1 MELKIVQPETSSS
14 LPAVQWNYEQMKEE
28 LELAVKKYE
37 GITFNEDQVKEA
49 KTTRANLNNFKNALE
64 TKRKEIKN
72 YFLTPYN
79 EFESQYKS
87 LLVLIDK
94 PINEIDSQVKK
105 FEEAEKAAKK
115 ADLEAYFGE
124 NNPLPNIVTFNQIFN
139 EKWLNATVKIDKAR
153 EEIETRCG
161 IIRKD
166 IRTIETLGGEY
177 QSRMKEEYYKT
188 LDLADAIVIQNKL
201 EELKKKEA
209 EIQAKKADF
218 RSESGISLVESE
230 SFLKYDKAESMVEEK
245 PEPEDLEQVDFRV
258 WVTKEQKAMIREFL
272 KNNNIKYGSVK
283 NVA

>member
-1 MELKIVQPETSSS
+1 MELKISQPDTNTA
-14 LPAVQWNYEQMKEE
+14 LVAVQWNFEQMKAE

-72 YFLTPYN
+72 YFLQPYN
-79 EFESQYKS
+79 DFESEYKS
-87 LLVLIDK
+87 LITLIDK

-105 FEEAEKAAKK
+105 FEEAEKSEKK
-115 ADLEAYFGE
+115 EALKSHF
-124 NNPLPNIVTFNQIFN
+124 NSVNPLPNIVNFEQIFDA
-139 EKWLNATVKIDKAR
+139 KWLNATVKLTTAIEA
-153 EEIETRCG
+153 IETRCG

-188 LDLADAIVIQNKL
+188 LDLADAIVIQTKL

-209 EIQAKKADF
+209 EIERLKP
-218 RSESGISLVESE
+218 ESAYPKEE
-230 SFLKYDKAESMVEEK
+230 EEK
-245 PEPEDLEQVDFRV
+245 IVTKPEQIEVPYEVVEPELEQIDFRV
-258 WVTKEQKAMIREFL
+258 WVTKEQKAMIREFF

-283 NVA
+283 NAA